1 MNDPPLALAS
11 SSSLPAAVRYHE
23 LGLGRLTRR
32 VSQRRQGSLASHLRS
47 IYLDAQVRGSVDGAS
62 CGNKLCVMSL
72 IELTTL
78 NQIRFIMQFVR
89 SVVTAYRQAGNGPS
103 PSCELQEGEE
113 EEEGP
118 QRLPFA
124 VFANLRNGEWYLP
137 PVLWDGRVYFKVS
150 RVNLPFFCVVKA
162 LSFMSSVLPAFFA
175 AQSTD
180 GHSGHWDFSRTR
192 LNLQLAV
199 QAARRGGAIVV
210 DSTRRGKVSQSGRCD
225 KTE

>member
-113 EEEGP
+113 EEEEGP

-150 RVNLPFFCVVKA
+150 RVNLPFFV
-162 LSFMSSVLPAFFA
+162 
-175 AQSTD
+175 
-180 GHSGHWDFSRTR
+180 
-192 LNLQLAV
+192 
-199 QAARRGGAIVV
+199 
-210 DSTRRGKVSQSGRCD
+210 
-225 KTE
+225 